1 MSVKDKVLKICKS
14 AKLASAELATLP
26 AEKKTKALLEAAKQ
40 IRKNSAKIIAANK
53 KDIKS
58 AESKGQTKAFL
69 DRLLLDEKRIEG
81 IAKGLE
87 EVAKL
92 PDPAGKILEK
102 WKRPNGLEIA
112 RVATPIGVIG
122 IIFESRPNV
131 TADAGAL
138 CLKSG
143 NAAVLRCGSE
153 SINSSLAI
161 ADCLKAGLKSA
172 GINKD
177 AITLIPF
184 ADREAVDVMLN
195 AAEYIDVIVPRGG
208 KGLVKKVI
216 EGSKI
221 PMFQHLEGNNHTYIH
236 SSADAKMALDVV
248 VNAKMR
254 RTGVCG
260 ATETIVIDEK
270 VLKTHLPK
278 IAEKLIEKGCEIRA
292 DEKAIKLDKRFKKA
306 SKEDWDTEY
315 LDSIVAVKVV
325 KNFDEGLA
333 FVKKHSSHHTD
344 AIIAKDKKVA
354 ERFLNEVDSAIVMHN
369 SSTQFA
375 DGGEFGFGGEIGIA
389 TGKMHARGPVGPA
402 QLCTFK
408 YIVKGTGQVR
418 AG

>member
-1 MSVKDKVLKICKS
+1 MTIKNKVIEICKK
-14 AKLASAELATLP
+14 AKLAATELATLP
-26 AEKKTKALLEAAKQ
+26 AAKKNKALLEAAKQ
-40 IRKNSAKIIAANK
+40 IRKNSKKIIAANA
-53 KDIKS
+53 KDVKS
-58 AESKGQTKAFL
+58 AAAKGQTKAFL
-69 DRLLLDEKRIEG
+69 DRLMLDEKRIEA

-87 EVAKL
+87 EVARL
-92 PDPAGKILEK
+92 PDPVGRVLEK
-102 WKRPNGLEIA
+102 WQRPNGLEIN
-112 RVATPIGVIG
+112 RISTPLGVIG

-143 NAAVLRCGSE
+143 NAAILRCGSE

-161 ADCLKAGLKSA
+161 ADCLKAGLKAA

-177 AITLIPF
+177 VITLIPF
-184 ADREAVDVMLN
+184 SDREAVDVMLN
-195 AAEYIDVIVPRGG
+195 AVEYIDVIVPRGG

-236 SSADAKMALDVV
+236 SSADVKMTVDIV

-270 VLKTHLPK
+270 ILKTHLPK

-306 SKEDWDTEY
+306 KAADWETEY

-325 KNFDEGLA
+325 KNFEEGLK
-333 FVKKHSSHHTD
+333 FVKKYSSHHTD
-344 AIIAKDKKVA
+344 AIIANDKKLA
-354 ERFLNEVDSAIVMHN
+354 ERFLNEVDSAIVIHN

-408 YIVKGTGQVR
+408 YIVKGKGQVR
-418 AG
+418 GG